1 MSVRDAAPTPVPAP
15 SAAWPMIRAMVGIGV
30 VCGVAIVAAF
40 QYTKP
45 VIERNR
51 AEALRAAIFQVL
63 PGAATSRTFR
73 LEESGAFSPLE
84 GKADGARVVHAAFDG
99 GGSLVGLAIEA
110 AGMGYQDTIRV
121 LYGWSPERQA
131 IVGFRVLE
139 TRETPGLGDKID
151 VDPEFLANFDG
162 LDVALD
168 DGGRALAHPIEL
180 VKKGEKTQ
188 KWQIDAITGATVS
201 SRAVANILRDSASF
215 WMPRLE
221 PRLDD
226 FREGVAK

>member
-1 MSVRDAAPTPVPAP
+1 
-15 SAAWPMIRAMVGIGV
+15 MIRAMVGIGV

-40 QYTKP
+40 QLTRP

-73 LEESGAFSPLE
+73 LEESGAFTPLA
-84 GKADGARVVHAAFDG
+84 GKADGARVVYAAYDAG
-99 GGSLVGLAIEA
+99 GRLAGLAIEA

-121 LYGWSPERQA
+121 LYGWSPERRA

-151 VDPEFLANFDG
+151 VDPEFLANFEA
-162 LDVALD
+162 LDVALAE
-168 DGGRALAHPIEL
+168 DGQALAHPIEL
-180 VKKGEKTQ
+180 VKKGEKTEN
-188 KWQIDAITGATVS
+188 WQIDAITGATVS
-201 SRAVANILRDSASF
+201 SRAVANILRESTSF

-226 FREGVAK
+226 FREGGGK